1 MSVPSDRHLG
11 RIRESV
17 LTALADIDATV
28 YLYGAHA
35 RGAGRWSN
43 EIALAIEA
51 AAPLPPELLPALYK
65 KLEKSSGP
73 YTVDITDMAK
83 ASPSRVR
90 LIRRDGLVWRN
101 PGISGVVT

>member
-1 MSVPSDRHLG
+1 MSVSSDRHLG
-11 RIRESV
+11 RIRETV
-17 LTALADIDATV
+17 LAALGGIDATV

-35 RGAGRWSN
+35 RGTGRWSS

-51 AAPLPPELLPALYK
+51 AAPLPADLLPALNE

-83 ASPSRVR
+83 ASPPRVR
-90 LIRRDGLVWRN
+90 LIRREGLVWRR
-101 PGISGVVT
+101 SGTN

>member
-1 MSVPSDRHLG
+1 MSVSSDRHLG
-11 RIRESV
+11 RIRETV
-17 LTALADIDATV
+17 LAALAGIDATV

-43 EIALAIEA
+43 EIELAIEA
-51 AAPLPPELLPALYK
+51 DGPLPPELLPALYK

-83 ASPSRVR
+83 ASPRRVR
-90 LIRRDGLVWRN
+90 LIHREGLVWRRSD
-101 PGISGVVT
+101 G

>member
-1 MSVPSDRHLG
+1 MSVSSDRHLG
-11 RIRESV
+11 RIRETV
-17 LTALADIDATV
+17 LAALGGIDATV

-43 EIALAIEA
+43 EIELAIEA

-90 LIRRDGLVWRN
+90 LIRREGLVWRRSD
-101 PGISGVVT
+101 G